1 MSQYPFMNLS
11 YKTKSGLTVK
21 LGDRVLVADGG
32 INPLAFVW
40 MIEDSSD
47 GKTVKVILVNEL
59 RNLLNVYATGQ
70 RQAPFKS
77 GKTGYYHIDDGVSHG
92 LVFSL
97 IEGLN
102 DEQMRAEYV
111 KLKAW
116 HDRHGATGGT
126 DDSSISVDPGTIPYP
141 DWQSS
146 GGKPGATGEP
156 VVVDGSGQPVGEQG
170 GGKETGQGE
179 ITRHPADTREPFGE
193 ITKDEKQEY
202 QRTHPGEE
210 IRKGPYTDPSE
221 VTKKK

>member
-1 MSQYPFMNLS
+1 MSYPFMNLS

-32 INPLAFVW
+32 ADPLAFVW
-40 MIEDSSD
+40 HIEDSSG
-47 GKTVKVILVNEL
+47 GKTIKVILVNEL

-92 LVFSL
+92 LVFCL

-126 DDSSISVDPGTIPYP
+126 DDDSQSPNPGDIQFPP
-141 DWQSS
+141 W
-146 GGKPGATGEP
+146 KPGEGKEGGTGTEGGGGTATGP
-156 VVVDGSGQPVGEQG
+156 VEHPGKTGEG
-170 GGKETGQGE
+170 EVTGAPDDRTE
-179 ITRHPADTREPFGE
+179 YHPADTNRDGFIDRE
-193 ITKDEKQEY
+193 EK
-202 QRTHPGEE
+202 
-210 IRKGPYTDPSE
+210 KAWN
-221 VTKKK
+221 KKNPDNPVEKT